1 MGCKHEEAERARVAL
16 ADMKIKAEQEN
27 EENGDEDE
35 DEVGKELDEMEEVK
49 KTDGDAKSTD
59 KSVSAGVE
67 SVG

>member
-1 MGCKHEEAERARVAL
+1 
-16 ADMKIKAEQEN
+16 MKIKAEQEN